1 MTKAASQKTGIE
13 TRYPIQLIAYASG
26 KRVSRFKIPCA
37 IDKVPFDS
45 SRAIP
50 IIVPKRISNPMFWIM
65 FPNPFWISIII
76 SIGLIPRSM
85 ANKKDAL
92 NKTKKG

>member
-1 MTKAASQKTGIE
+1 
-13 TRYPIQLIAYASG
+13 
-26 KRVSRFKIPCA
+26 
-37 IDKVPFDS
+37 
-45 SRAIP
+45 
-50 IIVPKRISNPMFWIM
+50 M